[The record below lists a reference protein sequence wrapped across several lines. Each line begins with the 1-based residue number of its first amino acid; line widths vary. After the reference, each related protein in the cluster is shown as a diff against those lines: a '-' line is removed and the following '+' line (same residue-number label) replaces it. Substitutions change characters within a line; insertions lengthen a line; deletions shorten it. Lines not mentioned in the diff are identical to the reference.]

1 MLTILAH
8 DSDVHAIADLD
19 VEGGLLLLHLVE
31 QPVCKMRN
39 VILWGRRCRL
49 ARAPSRGQTSC

>member
-8 DSDVHAIADLD
+8 DSDVHAIPNLD

-31 QPVCKMRN
+31 QAVCKMRG
-39 VILWGRRCRL
+39 VTCWKRRWL
-49 ARAPSRGQTSC
+49 ARGPTWGQTTS